1 VQRYN
6 ISFKLEINFNY
17 LSFVETFKQLN
28 HNKIKTNKLKLSMP
42 FHKEIIINE
51 HTVAYFWKITEDI
64 LWFNE
69 KSVLNENS
77 KLRLQSMQSVAH
89 QKGFLAVRMLLQHID
104 LNDFDLYYDEFG
116 KPHLK
121 VKCQM
126 SNVKFL
132 ELNTINSEQKHIS
145 ISHSHEFSCICIS
158 NKPVGIDIELC
169 KEKTLKISSR
179 YMDISHIENLSIPDK
194 IKKATVI
201 WGIKESIF
209 KLKNE
214 KGISFPK
221 HIFEGPFK
229 LEDKEGTAQLI
240 FNNKTEDFQFQYEII
255 EEYAFV
261 CATTK

>member
-1 VQRYN
+1 MPFY
-6 ISFKLEINFNY
+6 KEIN
-17 LSFVETFKQLN
+17 
-28 HNKIKTNKLKLSMP
+28 
-42 FHKEIIINE
+42 INE
-51 HTVAYFWKITEDI
+51 HTSAYFWKITEDI
-64 LWFNE
+64 AWFYEKALLNE
-69 KSVLNENS
+69 KSLS
-77 KLRLQSMQSVAH
+77 RLQTMQSVSH
-89 QKGFLAVRMLLQHID
+89 QKGFLAVRMLLQHIN
-104 LNDFDLYYDEFG
+104 LTDFDLFYDAFG

-121 VKCQM
+121 VESQM
-126 SNVKFL
+126 SNVKCQ
-132 ELNTINSEQKHIS
+132 EINTINSEQKHIS

-158 NKPVGIDIELC
+158 NKPVGIDIEMC

-179 YMDISHIENLSIPDK
+179 YMDIYHIENLSIPNK

-240 FNNKTEDFQFQYEII
+240 FNNKTEDFQFQFEII

-261 CATTK
+261 CAITK